1 MRKIESDMLTAI
13 HAKKTFVKDNTS
25 VHFVSAQESGNPYGS
40 RSEIYLH
47 GNHIANYWH
56 GDVAKGVELK
66 GADPLEVNIRTLKS
80 WPTNTTKSR
89 LRALGVNL
97 TQKKGVLYIDGV
109 QI

>member
-1 MRKIESDMLTAI
+1 MRKIESDVLAAI
-13 HAKKTFVKDNTS
+13 QAKKDFVKDNTS
-25 VHFVSAQESGNPYGS
+25 VYFISAQESGNPYGS
-40 RSEIYLH
+40 RSEVYLH

-56 GDVAKGVELK
+56 GDIAQGIDLQ
-66 GADPLEVNIRTLKS
+66 GAGPVEVNIRTLKS